1 METGSPVL
9 SLLLNRS
16 YGKFYI
22 KLPFMT
28 LTCKRPWKD
37 SSVVFCGNNSMP
49 CHQLSRLGWRQV
61 CKWMFCFASKSDY
74 FQRGSIIWYM
84 SKRNIQHAWSRR
96 TATRSLA
103 NSLSG
108 LPSNPSPCAKQLAD
122 GAGEAGSMVGEEVG
136 MGAVAKRVVDG
147 QAVMDTD
154 IGDRNEGREVTSD
167 KEVIH
172 NTDKT
177 AAINLVNC

>member
-1 METGSPVL
+1 
-9 SLLLNRS
+9 
-16 YGKFYI
+16 
-22 KLPFMT
+22 
-28 LTCKRPWKD
+28 
-37 SSVVFCGNNSMP
+37 
-49 CHQLSRLGWRQV
+49 
-61 CKWMFCFASKSDY
+61 
-74 FQRGSIIWYM
+74 M

-136 MGAVAKRVVDG
+136 MGVVAKRVVDG